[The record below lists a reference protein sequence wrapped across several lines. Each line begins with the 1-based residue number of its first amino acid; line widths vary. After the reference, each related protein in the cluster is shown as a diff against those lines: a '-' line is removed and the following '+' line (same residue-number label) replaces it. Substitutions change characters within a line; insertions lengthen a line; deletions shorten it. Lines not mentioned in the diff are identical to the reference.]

1 MNAFSIFSIHW
12 SNKAALTLEATVPLG
27 VSVMV
32 KYVSKMGRYAEVCQV
47 MQGLKLKEPR
57 ERRDRKKTC
66 VESFPFDPTLPHG
79 HTRARGPLI
88 RPTTALLRTHTRTYP
103 IMLSHL
109 AKRYS
114 EWRESNLGEALLSRP
129 DVGRERM
136 VDAYVLHDIALS
148 LSPLSLV
155 KKTLARRRARRRK
168 EPIED
173 LVNWSQEHAD
183 EAKLPAYSLVVNI
196 REHAQLAEEDEL
208 SRPPRVLPWILGAAG
223 ILSTSRARGF
233 SLPWSIM
240 GGVYSIC
247 AAWHFYH
254 EFHRDCYNP
263 VLKLRNQ
270 ADEALHAIWNTRPDP
285 QVDCPHPLHYK
296 LYLASDYDQL
306 FPLDEP
312 YIDRNCEH
320 CHRYNPNM
328 YNKPTP
334 EQ

>member
-1 MNAFSIFSIHW
+1 
-12 SNKAALTLEATVPLG
+12 
-27 VSVMV
+27 
-32 KYVSKMGRYAEVCQV
+32 
-47 MQGLKLKEPR
+47 
-57 ERRDRKKTC
+57 
-66 VESFPFDPTLPHG
+66 
-79 HTRARGPLI
+79 
-88 RPTTALLRTHTRTYP
+88 
-103 IMLSHL
+103 MLSHL

-114 EWRESNLGEALLSRP
+114 EWRESNLGEALLSHP

-155 KKTLARRRARRRK
+155 KKTLARRKARRRK
-168 EPIED
+168 EKIED
-173 LVNWSQEHAD
+173 LVNRAQEHAD
-183 EAKLPAYSLVVNI
+183 EAKSPAYSLVVNI
-196 REHAQLAEEDEL
+196 REHAQLAEEDDL

-233 SLPWSIM
+233 SLPWSIV

-254 EFHRDCYNP
+254 EFRRDCYNP
-263 VLKLRNQ
+263 VLELRNQ

-285 QVDCPHPLHYK
+285 QANCPHPLHYET
-296 LYLASDYDQL
+296 YPTSHYYQL
-306 FPLDEP
+306 FLLDEP

-320 CHRYNPNM
+320 CHRYSPNM